1 MLSVLQNP
9 YSICVWYHKYVVC
22 DVVIFYDLIYNT
34 CKTYISLSCIPNKDY
49 KEKRK
54 ADLLN
59 FLVVQGA
66 GFLYP
71 FNLNCCKYFKIF
83 YGCNK
88 VCFCRQLL
96 RLLTIYLRILIH
108 PTFPSSVKFLCLAV
122 SYNLGVD
129 KIKPRDNKYF
139 SPMIGLT
146 EPCKTLFT
154 NFFQK

>member
-1 MLSVLQNP
+1 MYFRIHTV
-9 YSICVWYHKYVVC
+9 YVC
-22 DVVIFYDLIYNT
+22 DI
-34 CKTYISLSCIPNKDY
+34 ISMLCVMWSSSMTWYTTHVKPTLVFHVYQTRIIK
-49 KEKRK
+49 KKRK

-88 VCFCRQLL
+88 VCFCCQLL